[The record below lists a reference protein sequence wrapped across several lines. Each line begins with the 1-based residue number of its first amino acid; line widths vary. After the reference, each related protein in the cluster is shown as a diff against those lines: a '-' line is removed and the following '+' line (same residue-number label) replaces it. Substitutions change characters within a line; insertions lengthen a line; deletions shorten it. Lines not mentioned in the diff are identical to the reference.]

1 MVELKVWN
9 AFEISDVTSEQR
21 EVILE
26 CSSRNQDIWL
36 WNYLALSSQF
46 SSDEGKA
53 AGDGAIDA
61 KNPYSPQKATK
72 D

>member
-9 AFEISDVTSEQR
+9 AFEISEVTSEQR
-21 EVILE
+21 EVI
-26 CSSRNQDIWL
+26 NKDIRL
-36 WNYLALSSQF
+36 GNYLALSSQF

-53 AGDGAIDA
+53 ADDGAIDT